1 MLKSI
6 QICAFLILSFFGV
19 QAQQMVTISGFLKEK
34 STKELLIGVNV
45 YIPNT
50 NIGVSTNT
58 YGYYSLS
65 VPAKDSLTLVYS
77 MVGFQKKT
85 LRLPFTKNQKL
96 DIELE
101 DENFLEEV
109 VISSKTEQNKQSN
122 SPNMSKIDLP
132 VDQIK
137 NLPTLMGEK
146 DVLKIIQLLPGVQKA
161 SEGQSGIYVRGGG
174 PDQNLIILD
183 DAVVYN
189 ASHLFGFFST
199 FNGDALKSVEL
210 TKGGFPAR
218 YGGRLSSVID
228 LTMKDGNK
236 EKFSGEGGI
245 GLISSRLLLE
255 GPLKFNKN
263 KPAKGSFLVSGRRTY
278 VDFVMRP
285 FIKAQNEESEG
296 KQTSGYY
303 FYDLNVKLNY
313 EINSKNKIFL
323 SSYLGDDVFYNK
335 YSSPTDNS
343 DAGLNWGNITTTLRW
358 NHVFGQKTFGNA
370 SLIYSNYGFNIFTK
384 ETRVNSLEANNFTLN
399 YNSGIED
406 YSLKYDIDYF
416 QKPNLSFRFGVMATH
431 HTFTPEAL
439 ILQNASSEVNLTNDK
454 SYKVWENA
462 VYTESVWSPIP
473 KIKVNAGLRLSQYL
487 ITNAPQ
493 HRLEPR
499 ISLAYKVKN
508 DLAIKASY
516 ATMNQ
521 YLHLLTNTG
530 LGLPTDLWVPA
541 TEKVAPQSSS
551 QIAAGAVK
559 DIDQTK
565 GISITLEGYYK
576 KMNNIISYKEGAS
589 FLSINANTNIEE
601 NGWENKVTSGQGE
614 SYGLEFLLQKKV
626 GKFSGWVGYT
636 WSKTLWTFQELN
648 FGKSFFPKYDRRH
661 DLSLVGIYKL
671 KPKITLS
678 GIWVY
683 GTGNAL
689 TIPIAEYRAYSSNF
703 VRGDNVDNPIGWR
716 NFTVQEYGE
725 RNSFRAEP
733 YHRLDLGIQF
743 HKKKKRFER
752 TWDVSIYN
760 AYNRKNPFFYTASND
775 QTFFGSSANTNTSNT
790 LTLKRYSLFPIL
802 PSITYNFKF

>member
-6 QICAFLILSFFGV
+6 QICAFFVFLNFAAE
-19 QAQQMVTISGFLKEK
+19 AQQTLTISGFVKEK

-45 YIPNT
+45 FVPNT
-50 NIGVSTNT
+50 STGISTNT
-58 YGYYSLS
+58 YGYYSLTI
-65 VPAKDSLTLVYS
+65 PATDSITLVYS
-77 MVGFQKKT
+77 MVGFQRKT

-101 DENFLEEV
+101 DENYLREV
-109 VISSKTEQNKQSN
+109 VISSKSEQNKQSN

-245 GLISSRLLLE
+245 GLISSRLLLA
-255 GPLKFNKN
+255 GPIKFKKN
-263 KPAKGSFLVSGRRTY
+263 KPTKGSFLVSGRRTY
-278 VDFVMRP
+278 VDLVMRP

-296 KQTSGYY
+296 KLTTGYY
-303 FYDLNVKLNY
+303 FYDLNIKLNY
-313 EINSKNKIFL
+313 EINAKNKIFL

-335 YSSPTDNS
+335 YASANDIS
-343 DAGLNWGNITTTLRW
+343 DAGLNWGNITSTLRW

-370 SLIYSNYGFNIFTK
+370 SLIYSNYGFNIFRK
-384 ETRVNSLEANNFTLN
+384 ESRVNSLEANNFTLN

-406 YSLKYDIDYF
+406 YSLKYDIDYY
-416 QKPNLSFRFGVMATH
+416 QKPNLSFRFGVMATR

-439 ILQNASSEVNLTNDK
+439 ILQNASSELNLTNNK

-462 VYTESVWSPIP
+462 IYTESVWSPIP
-473 KIKVNAGLRLSQYL
+473 KIKINAGLRLSQYL
-487 ITNAPQ
+487 IENAPQ
-493 HRLEPR
+493 NRLEPR
-499 ISLAYKVKN
+499 ISAAYKVK
-508 DLAIKASY
+508 DDFAIKASY
-516 ATMNQ
+516 ANMNQ

-530 LGLPTDLWVPA
+530 IGLPTDLWVPA
-541 TEKVAPQSSS
+541 TENVAPQSSS

-559 DIDQTK
+559 DINQEK

-601 NGWENKVTSGQGE
+601 NSWENKVTSGQAE

-636 WSKTLWTFQELN
+636 WSKTLWTFKELN

-661 DLSLVGIYKL
+661 DLSLVGVYKL

-689 TIPIAEYRAYSSNF
+689 TIPIAEYKAYSSNF
-703 VRGDNVDNPIGWR
+703 VKGDNLDNPIGWR

-743 HKKKKRFER
+743 LKKKKRFER
-752 TWDVSIYN
+752 TWDISIYN

-775 QTFFGSSANTNTSNT
+775 QTLLGGSANNNANNA
-790 LTLKRYSLFPIL
+790 LTLKRYSLFPVL